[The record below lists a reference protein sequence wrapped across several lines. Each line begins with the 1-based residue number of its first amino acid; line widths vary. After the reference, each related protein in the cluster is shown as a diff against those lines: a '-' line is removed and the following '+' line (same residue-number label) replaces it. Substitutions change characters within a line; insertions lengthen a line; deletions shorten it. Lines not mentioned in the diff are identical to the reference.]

1 MRANVSNSASANSTS
16 CVPNGSVR
24 NRTAWFTFENVAQ
37 HEEIPADGAM
47 SEVLSYKP
55 SLGCLVLPITRF
67 GKYLPPTL
75 YTRNCKEPKI
85 ARSGNVGYR
94 EWLNAGREKEKEVF
108 EALVKEQSSFTQLNF
123 YFRVVC
129 VVQIIS
135 VVKLVKL
142 VKSIHFRH
150 FQHFLIP

>member
-1 MRANVSNSASANSTS
+1 
-16 CVPNGSVR
+16 
-24 NRTAWFTFENVAQ
+24 
-37 HEEIPADGAM
+37 M

-75 YTRNCKEPKI
+75 YTRNYKESKI

-108 EALVKEQSSFTQLNF
+108 EDLVKEQSSFTQLNF

-129 VVQIIS
+129 VVQATGGLQLS
-135 VVKLVKL
+135 RVHSRALFAEDSWDQGGLLFESFK
-142 VKSIHFRH
+142 
-150 FQHFLIP
+150 

>member
-1 MRANVSNSASANSTS
+1 MSNSASANSTS

-75 YTRNCKEPKI
+75 YTRNCKESKI

-108 EALVKEQSSFTQLNF
+108 EALVKEESSFTQLNF
-123 YFRVVC
+123 IFTWYALCKV
-129 VVQIIS
+129 IP
-135 VVKLVKL
+135 
-142 VKSIHFRH
+142 SIRCPYTGSANS
-150 FQHFLIP
+150 LTRC